1 MPPLHRGRGSLVCL
15 AKLWRDFLLIKPEEA
30 LLVQANLM
38 DVDMIVPGF
47 GKRLDLLDM
56 LGRIR
61 PTYYHIGDI
70 VFTYQLRRLSNMC
83 WRRQFLRQFTTLP
96 SHSGCALRGRE
107 HSRVLSWVFISFCR
121 GLSTSIVVGS
131 HGIAKSVPDVM
142 RPCPLPLW
150 APPFSH
156 CERKLSHIERV

>member
-15 AKLWRDFLLIKPEEA
+15 AKLWQDFLLIKLEEA

-61 PTYYHIGDI
+61 SIYYHISDI
-70 VFTYQLRRLSNMC
+70 VF
-83 WRRQFLRQFTTLP
+83 P
-96 SHSGCALRGRE
+96 
-107 HSRVLSWVFISFCR
+107 
-121 GLSTSIVVGS
+121 
-131 HGIAKSVPDVM
+131 
-142 RPCPLPLW
+142 
-150 APPFSH
+150 
-156 CERKLSHIERV
+156 